1 MVFDANAY
9 EATVRDYHRQGD
21 MTALEGYLTQEIAR
35 LRESGTICAGVAC
48 TCGKD
53 ADALAEEDAAWQHN
67 REQGL
72 VAALSDLADLYRSSG
87 AWYKCLETYEELRQC
102 LIDEGLENTPAY
114 ASALVNAGYACL
126 DATDPERAARLI
138 EEALNALGDPDPE
151 VPTAVLRARAHDALA
166 VSWAMRGFA
175 EQAEQASDAAAEA
188 VSVCCATGEDF
199 IGALSNHIATLAQI
213 GRVDEAVST
222 AQRIGIRRADS
233 SGTGPLHL
241 DESSRDGA
249 LSCQALRRRWR
260 CHGRAHRPCSRFER
274 FDGPASVDCSQR
286 GNYVQPCRRCR
297 EGPIL
302 HRIGRPIGK
311 LRLHSWQSPKRRL
324 KNMVLVP

>member
-9 EATVRDYHRQGD
+9 RATVNDYRRQGD
-21 MTALEGYLTQEIAR
+21 MNALEGYLTQEIER

-72 VAALSDLADLYRSSG
+72 VVALSDLADLYRSSG

-213 GRVDEAVST
+213 GRVDEAVSAVRSALESGEQTLAAQDRYTLMNLHAMVLYRAKRFADAGDAMAELIDLARASNDLT
-222 AQRIGIRRADS
+222 AQLPSIARNAATMYNRAGDAERAQS
-233 SGTGPLHL
+233 FTALADQL
-241 DESSRDGA
+241 ES
-249 LSCQALRRRWR
+249 
-260 CHGRAHRPCSRFER
+260 
-274 FDGPASVDCSQR
+274 
-286 GNYVQPCRRCR
+286 
-297 EGPIL
+297 
-302 HRIGRPIGK
+302 
-311 LRLHSWQSPKRRL
+311 
-324 KNMVLVP
+324 

>member
-9 EATVRDYHRQGD
+9 RATVNDYRRQGD
-21 MTALEGYLTQEIAR
+21 MNALEGYLTQEIAR

-72 VAALSDLADLYRSSG
+72 VVALSDLADLYRSSG

-102 LIDEGLENTPAY
+102 LIDEGLKNTPAY

-213 GRVDEAVST
+213 GRVDEAVSAVRGALESGEQTLAAQDRYTLMNLHAMVLYRAKRFADAGDAMAELIDLARASNDLT
-222 AQRIGIRRADS
+222 AQLPSIARNAATMYNRAGDAERAQS
-233 SGTGPLHL
+233 FTALADQL
-241 DESSRDGA
+241 ES
-249 LSCQALRRRWR
+249 
-260 CHGRAHRPCSRFER
+260 
-274 FDGPASVDCSQR
+274 
-286 GNYVQPCRRCR
+286 
-297 EGPIL
+297 
-302 HRIGRPIGK
+302 
-311 LRLHSWQSPKRRL
+311 
-324 KNMVLVP
+324 

>member
-9 EATVRDYHRQGD
+9 RATVNDYRRQGD
-21 MTALEGYLTQEIAR
+21 MNALEGYLTQEIAR

-72 VAALSDLADLYRSSG
+72 VVALFDLADLYRSSG

-213 GRVDEAVST
+213 GRVDEAVSAVRGALESGEQTLAAQDRYTLMNLHAMVLYRAKRFADAGDAMAELIDLARASNDLT
-222 AQRIGIRRADS
+222 AQLPSIARNAATMYNRAGDAERAQS
-233 SGTGPLHL
+233 FTALADQL
-241 DESSRDGA
+241 ES
-249 LSCQALRRRWR
+249 
-260 CHGRAHRPCSRFER
+260 
-274 FDGPASVDCSQR
+274 
-286 GNYVQPCRRCR
+286 
-297 EGPIL
+297 
-302 HRIGRPIGK
+302 
-311 LRLHSWQSPKRRL
+311 
-324 KNMVLVP
+324 

>member
-9 EATVRDYHRQGD
+9 RATVNDYRRQGD
-21 MTALEGYLTQEIAR
+21 MNALEGYLTQEIAR

-72 VAALSDLADLYRSSG
+72 VVALSDLADLYRSSG
-87 AWYKCLETYEELRQC
+87 ASYKCLETYEELRQC

-213 GRVDEAVST
+213 GRVDEAVSAVRGALESGEQTLAAQDRYTLMNLHAMVLYRAKRFADAGDAMAELIDLARASNDLT
-222 AQRIGIRRADS
+222 AQLPSIARNAATMYNRAGDAERAQS
-233 SGTGPLHL
+233 FTALADQL
-241 DESSRDGA
+241 ES
-249 LSCQALRRRWR
+249 
-260 CHGRAHRPCSRFER
+260 
-274 FDGPASVDCSQR
+274 
-286 GNYVQPCRRCR
+286 
-297 EGPIL
+297 
-302 HRIGRPIGK
+302 
-311 LRLHSWQSPKRRL
+311 
-324 KNMVLVP
+324 

>member
-9 EATVRDYHRQGD
+9 RATVNDYRRQGD
-21 MTALEGYLTQEIAR
+21 MNALEGYLTQEIER

-72 VAALSDLADLYRSSG
+72 VVALSDLADLYRSSG

-213 GRVDEAVST
+213 GRVDEAVSAVRGALESGEQTLAAQDRYTLMNLHAMVLYRAKRFADAGDAMAELIDLARASNDLT
-222 AQRIGIRRADS
+222 AQLPSIARNAATMYNRAGDAEKAQS
-233 SGTGPLHL
+233 FTALADQL
-241 DESSRDGA
+241 ES
-249 LSCQALRRRWR
+249 
-260 CHGRAHRPCSRFER
+260 
-274 FDGPASVDCSQR
+274 
-286 GNYVQPCRRCR
+286 
-297 EGPIL
+297 
-302 HRIGRPIGK
+302 
-311 LRLHSWQSPKRRL
+311 
-324 KNMVLVP
+324 

>member
-9 EATVRDYHRQGD
+9 RATVNDYRRQGD
-21 MTALEGYLTQEIAR
+21 MNALEGYLTQEIAR

-72 VAALSDLADLYRSSG
+72 VVALSDLADLYRSSG

-138 EEALNALGDPDPE
+138 EEALNALGDPDPG

-213 GRVDEAVST
+213 GRVDEAVSAVRSALESGEQTLT
-222 AQRIGIRRADS
+222 AQDRY
-233 SGTGPLHL
+233 TLMNLH
-241 DESSRDGA
+241 A
-249 LSCQALRRRWR
+249 
-260 CHGRAHRPCSRFER
+260 
-274 FDGPASVDCSQR
+274 
-286 GNYVQPCRRCR
+286 
-297 EGPIL
+297 
-302 HRIGRPIGK
+302 
-311 LRLHSWQSPKRRL
+311 
-324 KNMVLVP
+324 MVLYRAKRFADAGDAMAELIDLARASNDLTAQLPSIARNAATMYNRAGDAERAQSFAALADQLES

>member
-213 GRVDEAVST
+213 GRVDEAVSAVRGALESGEQTLAAQDRYTLMNLHAMVLYRAKRFADAGDAMAELIDLARASNDLT
-222 AQRIGIRRADS
+222 AQLPSIARNAATMYNRAGDAEKAQS
-233 SGTGPLHL
+233 FTALADQL
-241 DESSRDGA
+241 ES
-249 LSCQALRRRWR
+249 
-260 CHGRAHRPCSRFER
+260 
-274 FDGPASVDCSQR
+274 
-286 GNYVQPCRRCR
+286 
-297 EGPIL
+297 
-302 HRIGRPIGK
+302 
-311 LRLHSWQSPKRRL
+311 
-324 KNMVLVP
+324 

>member
-9 EATVRDYHRQGD
+9 RATVNDCRRQGD
-21 MTALEGYLTQEIAR
+21 MNALEGYLTREIAR

-138 EEALNALGDPDPE
+138 DEALNALGDPDPE

-175 EQAEQASDAAAEA
+175 EQAEKASDAAAEA

-213 GRVDEAVST
+213 GRVDEAVSAVRGALESGEQALAAQDRYTLMNLHAMVLYRAKRFADAGDAMAELIDLARASNDLT
-222 AQRIGIRRADS
+222 AQLPSIARNAATMYNRAGDAERAQS
-233 SGTGPLHL
+233 FTALADQL
-241 DESSRDGA
+241 ES
-249 LSCQALRRRWR
+249 
-260 CHGRAHRPCSRFER
+260 
-274 FDGPASVDCSQR
+274 
-286 GNYVQPCRRCR
+286 
-297 EGPIL
+297 
-302 HRIGRPIGK
+302 
-311 LRLHSWQSPKRRL
+311 
-324 KNMVLVP
+324 

>member
-9 EATVRDYHRQGD
+9 RATVNDYRRQGD
-21 MTALEGYLTQEIAR
+21 MNALEGYLTQEIAR

-53 ADALAEEDAAWQHN
+53 ADALAEEDAALQHN

-72 VAALSDLADLYRSSG
+72 VVALSDLADLYRSSG

-213 GRVDEAVST
+213 GRVDEAVSAVRSALESGEQTLAAQDRYTLMNLHAMVLYRAKRFADAGDAMAELIDLARASNDLT
-222 AQRIGIRRADS
+222 AQLPSIARNAATMYNRAGDAERAQS
-233 SGTGPLHL
+233 FTALADQL
-241 DESSRDGA
+241 ES
-249 LSCQALRRRWR
+249 
-260 CHGRAHRPCSRFER
+260 
-274 FDGPASVDCSQR
+274 
-286 GNYVQPCRRCR
+286 
-297 EGPIL
+297 
-302 HRIGRPIGK
+302 
-311 LRLHSWQSPKRRL
+311 
-324 KNMVLVP
+324 

>member
-72 VAALSDLADLYRSSG
+72 IVALSDLADLYRSSG

-151 VPTAVLRARAHDALA
+151 IPTAVLRARAHDALA

-188 VSVCCATGEDF
+188 GSVCCATGEDF

-213 GRVDEAVST
+213 GRVDEAVSAVRSALESGEQTLAAQDRYTLMNLHAMVLYRAKRFADAGDAMAELIDLARASNDLT
-222 AQRIGIRRADS
+222 AQLPSIARNAATMYNRAGDAEKAQS
-233 SGTGPLHL
+233 FTALADQL
-241 DESSRDGA
+241 ES
-249 LSCQALRRRWR
+249 
-260 CHGRAHRPCSRFER
+260 
-274 FDGPASVDCSQR
+274 
-286 GNYVQPCRRCR
+286 
-297 EGPIL
+297 
-302 HRIGRPIGK
+302 
-311 LRLHSWQSPKRRL
+311 
-324 KNMVLVP
+324 

>member
-9 EATVRDYHRQGD
+9 RATVNDYRRQGD
-21 MTALEGYLTQEIAR
+21 MNALEGYLTQEIAR

-72 VAALSDLADLYRSSG
+72 VVALSDLADLYRSSG

-199 IGALSNHIATLAQI
+199 ISALSNHIATLAQI
-213 GRVDEAVST
+213 GRVDEAVSAVRSALESGEQTLT
-222 AQRIGIRRADS
+222 AQDRY
-233 SGTGPLHL
+233 TLMNLH
-241 DESSRDGA
+241 A
-249 LSCQALRRRWR
+249 
-260 CHGRAHRPCSRFER
+260 
-274 FDGPASVDCSQR
+274 
-286 GNYVQPCRRCR
+286 
-297 EGPIL
+297 
-302 HRIGRPIGK
+302 
-311 LRLHSWQSPKRRL
+311 
-324 KNMVLVP
+324 MVLYRAKRFADAGDAMAELIDLARASNDLTAQLPSIARNAATMYNRAGDAERAQSFTALADQLES

>member
-1 MVFDANAY
+1 M
-9 EATVRDYHRQGD
+9 
-21 MTALEGYLTQEIAR
+21 
-35 LRESGTICAGVAC
+35 RESGTICAGVAC

-72 VAALSDLADLYRSSG
+72 VVALSDLADLYRSSG

-213 GRVDEAVST
+213 GRVDEAVSAVRSALESGEQTLT
-222 AQRIGIRRADS
+222 AQDRY
-233 SGTGPLHL
+233 TLMNLH
-241 DESSRDGA
+241 A
-249 LSCQALRRRWR
+249 
-260 CHGRAHRPCSRFER
+260 
-274 FDGPASVDCSQR
+274 
-286 GNYVQPCRRCR
+286 
-297 EGPIL
+297 
-302 HRIGRPIGK
+302 
-311 LRLHSWQSPKRRL
+311 
-324 KNMVLVP
+324 MVLYRAKRFADAGDAMAELIDLARASNDLTAQLPSIARNAATMYDRAGDAERAQSFTALADQLES

>member
-9 EATVRDYHRQGD
+9 RATVNDYRRQGD
-21 MTALEGYLTQEIAR
+21 MNALEGYLTQEIER

-72 VAALSDLADLYRSSG
+72 VVALSDLADLYRSSG
-87 AWYKCLETYEELRQC
+87 VWYKCLETYEELRQC
-102 LIDEGLENTPAY
+102 LVDEGLENTPAY

-213 GRVDEAVST
+213 GRVDEAVSAVRGALESGEQTLAAQDRYTLMNLHAMVLYRAKRFADAGDAMAELIDLARASNDLT
-222 AQRIGIRRADS
+222 AQLPSIARNAATMYNRAGDAEKAQS
-233 SGTGPLHL
+233 FTALADQL
-241 DESSRDGA
+241 ES
-249 LSCQALRRRWR
+249 
-260 CHGRAHRPCSRFER
+260 
-274 FDGPASVDCSQR
+274 
-286 GNYVQPCRRCR
+286 
-297 EGPIL
+297 
-302 HRIGRPIGK
+302 
-311 LRLHSWQSPKRRL
+311 
-324 KNMVLVP
+324 

>member
-9 EATVRDYHRQGD
+9 RATVNDYRRQGD
-21 MTALEGYLTQEIAR
+21 MNALEGYLTQEIAR

-72 VAALSDLADLYRSSG
+72 VVALSDLADFYRSSG

-213 GRVDEAVST
+213 GRVDEAVSAVRGALESGEQTLAAQDRYTLMNLHAMVLYRAKRFADAGDAMAELIDLARASNDLT
-222 AQRIGIRRADS
+222 AQLPSIARNAATMYNRAGDAERAQS
-233 SGTGPLHL
+233 FTALADQL
-241 DESSRDGA
+241 ES
-249 LSCQALRRRWR
+249 
-260 CHGRAHRPCSRFER
+260 
-274 FDGPASVDCSQR
+274 
-286 GNYVQPCRRCR
+286 
-297 EGPIL
+297 
-302 HRIGRPIGK
+302 
-311 LRLHSWQSPKRRL
+311 
-324 KNMVLVP
+324 

>member
-9 EATVRDYHRQGD
+9 RATVNDYRRQGD
-21 MTALEGYLTQEIAR
+21 MNALEGYLTQEIAR

-72 VAALSDLADLYRSSG
+72 VVALSDLADLYRSSG

-138 EEALNALGDPDPE
+138 EEALNALGNPDPE

-213 GRVDEAVST
+213 GRVDEAVSAVRGALESGEQTLAAQDRYTLMNLHAMVLYRAKRFADAGDAMAELIDLARASNDLT
-222 AQRIGIRRADS
+222 AQLPSIARNAATMYNRAGDAERAQS
-233 SGTGPLHL
+233 FTALADQL
-241 DESSRDGA
+241 ES
-249 LSCQALRRRWR
+249 
-260 CHGRAHRPCSRFER
+260 
-274 FDGPASVDCSQR
+274 
-286 GNYVQPCRRCR
+286 
-297 EGPIL
+297 
-302 HRIGRPIGK
+302 
-311 LRLHSWQSPKRRL
+311 
-324 KNMVLVP
+324 

>member
-9 EATVRDYHRQGD
+9 EATVRDFRRQGD

-72 VAALSDLADLYRSSG
+72 IVALSDLADLYRSSG

-102 LIDEGLENTPAY
+102 LIDEGLESTPAY

-138 EEALNALGDPDPE
+138 EEALSALGDPDPE
-151 VPTAVLRARAHDALA
+151 IPTAVLRARAHDALA

-222 AQRIGIRRADS
+222 VRSALESGEQTLAAQDRY
-233 SGTGPLHL
+233 TLMNLH
-241 DESSRDGA
+241 A
-249 LSCQALRRRWR
+249 
-260 CHGRAHRPCSRFER
+260 
-274 FDGPASVDCSQR
+274 
-286 GNYVQPCRRCR
+286 
-297 EGPIL
+297 
-302 HRIGRPIGK
+302 
-311 LRLHSWQSPKRRL
+311 
-324 KNMVLVP
+324 MVLYRAKRFADAGDAMAELIDLARASNDLTTQLPSIARNAATMYNRAGDAEKAQSFTALADQLES

>member
-72 VAALSDLADLYRSSG
+72 IVALSDLADLYRSSG

-213 GRVDEAVST
+213 GRVDEAVSAVRGALESGEQTLAAQDRYTLMNLHAMVLYRAKRFADAGDAMAELIDLARASNDLT
-222 AQRIGIRRADS
+222 AQLPSIARNAATMYNRAGDAEKAQS
-233 SGTGPLHL
+233 FTALADQL
-241 DESSRDGA
+241 ES
-249 LSCQALRRRWR
+249 
-260 CHGRAHRPCSRFER
+260 
-274 FDGPASVDCSQR
+274 
-286 GNYVQPCRRCR
+286 
-297 EGPIL
+297 
-302 HRIGRPIGK
+302 
-311 LRLHSWQSPKRRL
+311 
-324 KNMVLVP
+324 

>member
-9 EATVRDYHRQGD
+9 RATVNDYRRQGD
-21 MTALEGYLTQEIAR
+21 MNALEGYLTQEIAR

-72 VAALSDLADLYRSSG
+72 VVALSDLADLYRSSG
-87 AWYKCLETYEELRQC
+87 VWYKCLETYEELRQC
-102 LIDEGLENTPAY
+102 LVDEGLEDTPAY

-138 EEALNALGDPDPE
+138 EEALNALGDPDLE

-213 GRVDEAVST
+213 GRVDEAVSAVRGALESGEQTLAAQDRYTLMNLHAMVLYRAKRFADAGDAMAELIDLARASNDLT
-222 AQRIGIRRADS
+222 AQLPSIARNAATMYNRAGDAERAQS
-233 SGTGPLHL
+233 FTALADQL
-241 DESSRDGA
+241 ES
-249 LSCQALRRRWR
+249 
-260 CHGRAHRPCSRFER
+260 
-274 FDGPASVDCSQR
+274 
-286 GNYVQPCRRCR
+286 
-297 EGPIL
+297 
-302 HRIGRPIGK
+302 
-311 LRLHSWQSPKRRL
+311 
-324 KNMVLVP
+324 

>member
-9 EATVRDYHRQGD
+9 EATVRDFRRQGD

-53 ADALAEEDAAWQHN
+53 ADALAEEDAAWQRN

-72 VAALSDLADLYRSSG
+72 IVALSDLADLYRACG
-87 AWYKCLETYEELRQC
+87 TWYKCLETYEELRQC

-114 ASALVNAGYACL
+114 TSALVNAGYACL

-151 VPTAVLRARAHDALA
+151 IPTAVLRARAHDALA

-213 GRVDEAVST
+213 GRVDEAVSAVRSALESGEQTLAAQDRYTLMNLHAMVLYRAKRFADAGDAMAELIDLARASNDLT
-222 AQRIGIRRADS
+222 AQLPSIARNAATMYNRAGDAEKAQS
-233 SGTGPLHL
+233 FTALADQL
-241 DESSRDGA
+241 ES
-249 LSCQALRRRWR
+249 
-260 CHGRAHRPCSRFER
+260 
-274 FDGPASVDCSQR
+274 
-286 GNYVQPCRRCR
+286 
-297 EGPIL
+297 
-302 HRIGRPIGK
+302 
-311 LRLHSWQSPKRRL
+311 
-324 KNMVLVP
+324 

>member
-9 EATVRDYHRQGD
+9 RATVNDCRRQGD
-21 MTALEGYLTQEIAR
+21 MNALEGYLTQEIAR

-72 VAALSDLADLYRSSG
+72 VVALSDLADLYRSSG

-213 GRVDEAVST
+213 GRVDEAVSAVRSALESGEQTLAAQDRYTLMNLHAMVLYRAKRFADAGDAMAELIDLARASNDLT
-222 AQRIGIRRADS
+222 AQLPSIARNAATMYNRAGDAERAQS
-233 SGTGPLHL
+233 FTALADQL
-241 DESSRDGA
+241 ES
-249 LSCQALRRRWR
+249 
-260 CHGRAHRPCSRFER
+260 
-274 FDGPASVDCSQR
+274 
-286 GNYVQPCRRCR
+286 
-297 EGPIL
+297 
-302 HRIGRPIGK
+302 
-311 LRLHSWQSPKRRL
+311 
-324 KNMVLVP
+324 

>member
-9 EATVRDYHRQGD
+9 RATVNDYRHQGD
-21 MTALEGYLTQEIAR
+21 MNALEGYLTQEIAR

-72 VAALSDLADLYRSSG
+72 VVALSDLADLYRSSG
-87 AWYKCLETYEELRQC
+87 AWCKCLETYEELRQC
-102 LIDEGLENTPAY
+102 LVDEGLENTPAY

-151 VPTAVLRARAHDALA
+151 IPTAVLRARAHDALA

-175 EQAEQASDAAAEA
+175 EQALQASDAAAEA

-222 AQRIGIRRADS
+222 VRSALE
-233 SGTGPLHL
+233 SGKQTLAAHDRYTLMNLH
-241 DESSRDGA
+241 A
-249 LSCQALRRRWR
+249 
-260 CHGRAHRPCSRFER
+260 
-274 FDGPASVDCSQR
+274 
-286 GNYVQPCRRCR
+286 
-297 EGPIL
+297 
-302 HRIGRPIGK
+302 
-311 LRLHSWQSPKRRL
+311 
-324 KNMVLVP
+324 MVLYRAKRFADAGDAMAELIDLARASNDLMAQLPSIARNAATMYNRAGNAEKAQSFTALADQLES

>member
-9 EATVRDYHRQGD
+9 RATVNDYRRQGD
-21 MTALEGYLTQEIAR
+21 MNALEGYLTQEIER

-72 VAALSDLADLYRSSG
+72 VVALSDLADLYRSSG
-87 AWYKCLETYEELRQC
+87 VWYKCLETYEELRQC
-102 LIDEGLENTPAY
+102 LVDEGLENTPAY

-213 GRVDEAVST
+213 GRVDEAVSAVRSALESGEQTLAAQDRYTLMNLHAMVLYRAKRFADAGDAMAELIDLARASNDLT
-222 AQRIGIRRADS
+222 AQLPSIARNAATMYNRAGDAERAQS
-233 SGTGPLHL
+233 FTALADQL
-241 DESSRDGA
+241 ES
-249 LSCQALRRRWR
+249 
-260 CHGRAHRPCSRFER
+260 
-274 FDGPASVDCSQR
+274 
-286 GNYVQPCRRCR
+286 
-297 EGPIL
+297 
-302 HRIGRPIGK
+302 
-311 LRLHSWQSPKRRL
+311 
-324 KNMVLVP
+324 

>member
-21 MTALEGYLTQEIAR
+21 MTALEGYLTQENAR

-72 VAALSDLADLYRSSG
+72 IVALSDLADLYRSSG

-213 GRVDEAVST
+213 GRVDEAVSAVRGALESGEQTLAAQDRYTLMNLHAMVLYRAKRFADAGDAMAELIDLARASNDLT
-222 AQRIGIRRADS
+222 AQLPSIARNAATMYNRAGDAEKAQS
-233 SGTGPLHL
+233 FTALADQL
-241 DESSRDGA
+241 ES
-249 LSCQALRRRWR
+249 
-260 CHGRAHRPCSRFER
+260 
-274 FDGPASVDCSQR
+274 
-286 GNYVQPCRRCR
+286 
-297 EGPIL
+297 
-302 HRIGRPIGK
+302 
-311 LRLHSWQSPKRRL
+311 
-324 KNMVLVP
+324 

>member
-9 EATVRDYHRQGD
+9 RATVNDYRRQGD
-21 MTALEGYLTQEIAR
+21 MNALEGYLTQEIAR

-72 VAALSDLADLYRSSG
+72 VVALSDLADLYRSSG
-87 AWYKCLETYEELRQC
+87 AWCKCLETYEELRQC
-102 LIDEGLENTPAY
+102 LVDEGLENTPAY

-151 VPTAVLRARAHDALA
+151 IPTAVLRARAHDALA

-175 EQAEQASDAAAEA
+175 EQALQASDAAAEA

-213 GRVDEAVST
+213 GRIDEAVST
-222 AQRIGIRRADS
+222 VRSALE
-233 SGTGPLHL
+233 SGEQTLAAHDRYTLMNLH
-241 DESSRDGA
+241 A
-249 LSCQALRRRWR
+249 
-260 CHGRAHRPCSRFER
+260 
-274 FDGPASVDCSQR
+274 
-286 GNYVQPCRRCR
+286 
-297 EGPIL
+297 
-302 HRIGRPIGK
+302 
-311 LRLHSWQSPKRRL
+311 
-324 KNMVLVP
+324 MVLYRAKRFADAGDAMAELIDLARASNDLTAQLPSIARNAATMYNRAGNAEKAQSFTALADQLES